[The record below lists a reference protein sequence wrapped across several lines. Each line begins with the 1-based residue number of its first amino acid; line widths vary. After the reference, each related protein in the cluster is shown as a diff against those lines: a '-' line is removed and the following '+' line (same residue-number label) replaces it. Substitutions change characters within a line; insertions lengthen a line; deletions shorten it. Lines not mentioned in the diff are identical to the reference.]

1 MRLYVDFDDVVCETA
16 RALCELARALF
27 GVRVRYEDIRWF
39 DLRRSFDLDAGQY
52 ERLMERAHEE
62 DAILGYAPTPDAVG
76 TLARWRRLG
85 WEVSIVTGRPA
96 TSRDVSQRW
105 LERHGIGDVPM
116 VFVDKYQ
123 REPPPQPGAA
133 RSLTQA
139 DLRALSFDV
148 ALEDAP
154 SALDWL
160 SAHTP
165 ARVFV
170 FDRPWNQTYTPPRG
184 SVTRVCDWPAF
195 ERALS
200 V

>member
-1 MRLYVDFDDVVCETA
+1 MRIYVDFDDVVCETA
-16 RALCELARALF
+16 RALCGLARALF
-27 GVRVRYEDIRWF
+27 GVCVRYEDIRWF

-52 ERLMERAHEE
+52 ERLMERAHTD
-62 DAILGYAPTPDAVG
+62 DAILGYAPTPGAIG
-76 TLARWRRLG
+76 TLIRWRRLG
-85 WEVSIVTGRPA
+85 WEVAIVTGRPVA
-96 TSRDVSQRW
+96 SRDVSQRW
-105 LERHGIGDVPM
+105 LERHGVGDVPL

-133 RSLTQA
+133 RALTRA

-160 SAHTP
+160 GTHTP

-170 FDRPWNQTYTPPRG
+170 FDRPWNRAYTPPRG
-184 SVTRVCDWPAF
+184 TVTRVGDWPAF

-200 V
+200 D

>member
-1 MRLYVDFDDVVCETA
+1 MRIYVDFDDVVCETA
-16 RALCELARALF
+16 RALCEWAGAMFGAR
-27 GVRVRYEDIRWF
+27 VPYEEIHWF

-52 ERLMERAHEE
+52 ERLMERAHAD

-76 TLARWRRLG
+76 TLARWRRRG

-96 TSRDVSQRW
+96 ASREVSQRW
-105 LERHGIGDVPM
+105 LERHGVGDVPL

-133 RSLTQA
+133 RALTREE
-139 DLRALSFDV
+139 LRALSFDV

-160 SAHTP
+160 GVHTP

-170 FDRPWNQTYTPPRG
+170 FDRPWNRAYVPSSGT
-184 SVTRVCDWPAF
+184 VTRVCDWPAF

-200 V
+200 G